1 MLIKFQKQILSDF
14 NELLKKGYYIQYI
27 VKCLLGSLI
36 CYTLYR
42 LFPEHQFQWSIISLL
57 LVIAPEEK
65 DSFRLSIDRMKANII
80 GATIGL
86 AAILMCGLNVM
97 VLLISVSGTILFCSF
112 IKLGNASRSAL
123 AALIIVLT
131 DEEHMAGGISA
142 YERMFCVVAGCIIAM
157 AITYIFIWIN
167 RPEKSSGGVD

>member
-1 MLIKFQKQILSDF
+1 MLIKFLIQILADF
-14 NELLKKGYYIQYI
+14 TEQLKKGYYIQYI
-27 VKCLLGSLI
+27 VKCLIGSSI

-42 LFPEHQFQWSIISLL
+42 IFPEHQFQWSIISLL

-65 DSFRLSIDRMKANII
+65 DSFKLSIDRMKANII

-86 AAILMCGLNVM
+86 AAILMCGLNLM
-97 VLLISVSGTILFCSF
+97 VLLVSVSGTILFCTL

-131 DEEHMAGGISA
+131 DEKHRAGGVSA
-142 YERMFCVVAGCIIAM
+142 YERMFCVVAGCIIAII
-157 AITYIFIWIN
+157 ITYVFVCIN
-167 RPEKSSGGVD
+167 RTLEKK